1 MSKLLNRRLIA
12 EFDRRL
18 DGVGSFVAMDYQGID
33 AHNVYDLRTKLRAE
47 GIRML
52 VVKNSLAA
60 RSLSGKGLA
69 GAEPLF
75 DGPVALLYGHADGAP
90 AVARSIIAWRRA
102 HQNLGKLK
110 GALVDG
116 SFVDASQV
124 DALSKLP
131 TRKEM
136 LSILLSTVIAPM
148 TQVATLLA
156 NTLAQVPN
164 LVANHIDK
172 LEKNLGVPADDQNNA

>member
-18 DGVGSFVAMDYQGID
+18 GGVDSFIAMDYQGID
-33 AHNVYDLRTKLRAE
+33 AHDVYALRTRLRSE

-52 VVKNSLAA
+52 VVKNSLVT
-60 RSLSGKGLA
+60 RSLAGRGLA
-69 GAEPLF
+69 GAEPMNLMF
-75 DGPVALLYGHADGAP
+75 DGPVALFYGHADGAP
-90 AVARSIIAWRRA
+90 AVARSIIAWRRTKRD
-102 HQNLGKLK
+102 LGQLK

-116 SFVDASQV
+116 SYVDASKI

-136 LSILLSTVIAPM
+136 LSMLLSTVIAPM
-148 TQVATLLA
+148 TQVANLLA

-164 LVANHIDK
+164 LVANHIEK
-172 LEKNLGVPADDQNNA
+172 IEKNTNNS

>member
-18 DGVGSFVAMDYQGID
+18 EGVGSFVAMDYQGID
-33 AHNVYDLRTKLRAE
+33 AHNVYDLRTKLRSE

-60 RSLSGKGLA
+60 RSLAGRGLA
-69 GAEPLF
+69 GAEPMHPMF

-116 SFVDASQV
+116 SLVDASQV

-136 LSILLSTVIAPM
+136 LSMLLSTVIAPM
-148 TQVATLLA
+148 TQVANLLA

-172 LEKNLGVPADDQNNA
+172 LEKNTNNA